1 MATGLETPRPFG
13 RGIGLAALAALL
25 FGATAPLL
33 QIASRGLN
41 AVAAAA
47 FLYLGAGVLALA
59 TKLWRDGRSGTRH
72 SGTPHSGT
80 QKEAS
85 LTRADLPRV
94 LLVALLGGFAGPAL
108 LVYGLERTDAVRA
121 SLLLTLEAPLT
132 ALLAAALFREYVS
145 RRVWFAVTL
154 ITIGAATLAYPA
166 LAHRTAAG
174 QTTGDLFV
182 VLACLA
188 WAFDNS
194 ISRKLADRDPL
205 AVVAAKGLCG
215 ASLSL
220 AVAFAA
226 GWITIDVGS
235 ALRLLA
241 VGAVGYG
248 LSLQLYLRAQ
258 RLVGAARTASVFA
271 AAPFVGVAVAMMVGT
286 PWPGAI
292 VALSAGLMAAGM
304 WLHATERHGHA
315 HAHLAIDHDHAHVHD
330 DGHHGHRHD
339 PMPPGPH
346 SHPHHHDPVSHHHEH
361 SEDVHHHHV
370 H

>member
-1 MATGLETPRPFG
+1 MATGLQTTRPFA

-47 FLYLGAGVLALA
+47 FLYLGAATLALL
-59 TKLWRDGRSGTRH
+59 TKLGRDRRSGGGRSGAR
-72 SGTPHSGT
+72 
-80 QKEAS
+80 KEAA

-108 LVYGLERTDAVRA
+108 LVYGLARTDAVRA

-132 ALLAAALFREYVS
+132 ALLAATLFREYVS
-145 RRVWFAVTL
+145 PRVWVAVTL
-154 ITIGAATLAYPA
+154 ITVGAATLAYPA
-166 LAHRTAAG
+166 LAHRAAPG

-188 WAFDNS
+188 WALDNS

-215 ASLSL
+215 AALSL
-220 AVAFAA
+220 GVAFAS
-226 GWITIDVGS
+226 GWITIEVGA

-258 RLVGAARTASVFA
+258 RMVGAARTASVFA
-271 AAPFVGVAVAMMVGT
+271 AAPFVGVAVALMVGT
-286 PWPGAI
+286 PWPGAV
-292 VALSAGLMAAGM
+292 VALSAGLMAIGM
-304 WLHATERHGHA
+304 WLHATERHAHA
-315 HAHLAIDHDHAHVHD
+315 HAHPALDHDHAHVHD
-330 DGHHGHRHD
+330 DGHHRHHHD
-339 PMPPGPH
+339 PMPLGPH
-346 SHPHHHDPVSHHHEH
+346 SHLHHHDAITHHHEH

>member
-1 MATGLETPRPFG
+1 MATGVETTRPFA
-13 RGIGLAALAALL
+13 RGVGLAALAALL

-33 QIASRGLN
+33 QLASRGLN

-59 TKLWRDGRSGTRH
+59 TKLGRDGLSRTGRSGA
-72 SGTPHSGT
+72 P
-80 QKEAS
+80 KEAA

-108 LVYGLERTDAVRA
+108 LVHGLKSTDAVRA

-132 ALLAAALFREYVS
+132 ALLAAALFGEYVS
-145 RRVWFAVTL
+145 RRVWLAVTF

-166 LAHRTAAG
+166 LAHAARG
-174 QTTGDLFV
+174 RTTGELFV
-182 VLACLA
+182 VFACLA
-188 WAFDNS
+188 WALDNS
-194 ISRKLADRDPL
+194 LSRRLAERDPL

-215 ASLSL
+215 AALSLS
-220 AVAFAA
+220 VAYAA
-226 GWITIDVGS
+226 GWVTIGAEA
-235 ALRLLA
+235 ALRLMM

-258 RLVGAARTASVFA
+258 RMVGAARTASVFA
-271 AAPFVGVAVAMMVGT
+271 AAPFVGVAVAMLVGT
-286 PWPGAI
+286 PWPGPL
-292 VALSAGLMAAGM
+292 VALSAGLMAAGI
-304 WLHATERHGHA
+304 WLHATERHQHA
-315 HAHLAIDHDHAHVHD
+315 HAHLAIDHEHAHVHD

-339 PMPPGPH
+339 PMPPGAH
-346 SHPHHHDPVSHHHEH
+346 SHPHHHDPVTHQHEH

>member
-1 MATGLETPRPFG
+1 MASGLETPRPFA
-13 RGIGLAALAALL
+13 RGVGLAALAALL
-25 FGATAPLL
+25 FGATAPLV

-47 FLYLGAGVLALA
+47 FLYLGAGLLALA
-59 TKLWRDGRSGTRH
+59 IKLGRDGRSD
-72 SGTPHSGT
+72 TP
-80 QKEAS
+80 KEPA

-108 LVYGLERTDAVRA
+108 LVHGLERTDAVRA

-132 ALLAAALFREYVS
+132 ALLSAALFHEYVS
-145 RRVWFAVTL
+145 RRVWLAVTF

-166 LAHRTAAG
+166 LAHGATRG
-174 QTTGDLFV
+174 QMTGELFV

-188 WAFDNS
+188 WALDNS
-194 ISRKLADRDPL
+194 ISRQLADRDPL

-215 ASLSL
+215 AAVSLS
-220 AVAFAA
+220 VAFAA
-226 GWITIDVGS
+226 GWITVAVGAAM
-235 ALRLLA
+235 ALLV

-258 RLVGAARTASVFA
+258 RMVGAARTASVFA
-271 AAPFVGVAVAMMVGT
+271 AAPFVGVAVAMLVGT
-286 PWPGAI
+286 PWPGPV
-292 VALSAGLMAAGM
+292 VALSAALMAVGM
-304 WLHATERHGHA
+304 WLHATERHQHA
-315 HAHLAIDHDHAHVHD
+315 HAHPPTDHDHAHVHD

-339 PMPPGPH
+339 PMPVGPH
-346 SHPHHHDPVSHHHEH
+346 SHPHHHEPVSHHHEH

>member
-1 MATGLETPRPFG
+1 MATGLQTTRPFA

-47 FLYLGAGVLALA
+47 FLYLGAGALALV
-59 TKLWRDGRSGTRH
+59 TKLGRDGRSGTR
-72 SGTPHSGT
+72 
-80 QKEAS
+80 KEAA

-108 LVYGLERTDAVRA
+108 LVYGLKSTDAVRA

-145 RRVWFAVTL
+145 RRVWFA
-154 ITIGAATLAYPA
+154 ITFISTGAATLAYPA
-166 LAHRTAAG
+166 LAHRVAPG
-174 QTTGDLFV
+174 QTRGDLFV
-182 VLACLA
+182 ALACLA
-188 WAFDNS
+188 WALDNS

-220 AVAFAA
+220 AVGLAA
-226 GWITIDVGS
+226 GWITIDVGT

-241 VGAVGYG
+241 VGAIGYG

-258 RLVGAARTASVFA
+258 RIVGAARTASVFA
-271 AAPFVGVAVAMMVGT
+271 AAPFVGVAVALMAGT

-292 VALSAGLMAAGM
+292 VALSAGLIAAGM
-304 WLHATERHGHA
+304 WLHTTEHHDHA
-315 HAHLAIDHDHAHVHD
+315 HAHLALDHDHAHVHD
-330 DGHHGHRHD
+330 DGHHGHHHD
-339 PMPPGPH
+339 PMPLGPH
-346 SHPHHHDPVSHHHEH
+346 SHLHHHDPVSHHHEH